1 VSFIE
6 VQLVRLF
13 VGLLI
18 EVVFVLVVPVGGVAV
33 LLFGRIMLCFL
44 QYFWV

>member
-18 EVVFVLVVPVGGVAV
+18 EVVFVLVVSVGSVAV
-33 LLFGRIMLCFL
+33 LIGWIMLCFL